1 MSVSVDIV
9 GYRNKAE
16 GNKLIQDADA
26 LLKLR
31 ANLNQD
37 NSKAINNYYERQ
49 KFNIPPVFKPTL
61 SAEEELKDT
70 GLQRQKA
77 LASLRTIMKEP
88 DVLRTLDWLSTNNEI
103 NEFNR
108 YSTLFLK
115 EIAGQSNITP
125 TYFETLWD
133 RYKNKLIATGNTGIS
148 ITTEPGEYKADI
160 ANIESLIISSG
171 PTIAQRIEDMRND
184 AAILMGMDQKALDF
198 EVNKQFFE
206 DNKRNIDSI
215 KKGGTFE
222 TIDIPLASGKRVDI
236 YEIAPEKTTREL
248 VLNKSTNK
256 TKSWDSKNN
265 EKVQYLLYKKYGIP
279 IGMKLEWTGDPATVM
294 VPASTIGI
302 SAPAGSAPA
311 IRPSI
316 MGAPSSTYKALL
328 PARAPT
334 GTSGTGFN
342 HFAIYGAGLEVAR
355 PEPLAIDNH
364 KPRRETLIPNQK
376 NFGNYALSL
385 NSLKKGFLCVRYPS
399 GAQIPHF
406 PKVMISSRFRKIIN
420 DIVYEDKF
428 EEEDYMNLDEQE
440 QKLFDDL
447 ITFCKMDKRDNVKI
461 YKHKKYT
468 DKDRDE
474 TIKRF
479 NVIKGE
485 LLAGNDNPN
494 VVKELKLLMMKMYNE
509 KIISKA
515 ELNKIM
521 YQLHLTV

>member
-31 ANLNQD
+31 ANLNQG
-37 NSKAINNYYERQ
+37 NSEAINNYYERQ
-49 KFNIPPVFKPTL
+49 KFNIPPVFKQT
-61 SAEEELKDT
+61 STAEEELRDSS
-70 GLQRQKA
+70 LQRQKA

-88 DVLRTLDWLSTNNEI
+88 DVLRSLDWLSTNNEL

-108 YSTLFLK
+108 YSTLFLR
-115 EIAGQSNITP
+115 EIAGQKNITP

-133 RYKNKLIATGNTGIS
+133 RYKEKLLATGNTGIA
-148 ITTEPGEYKADI
+148 IGAEPGEYQTEIAEIVKGISDI
-160 ANIESLIISSG
+160 EAISEKKVAGVEREKIRDEIEYLNKLKDEFLDDALNREYNRVESKNLSSG
-171 PTIAQRIEDMRND
+171 DMLTIPYGRNMYTSDYLVDEDVKTGLFQLSNTVKKPKFYFD
-184 AAILMGMDQKALDF
+184 K
-198 EVNKQFFE
+198 VNKIRYIIYHKF
-206 DNKRNIDSI
+206 NATL
-215 KKGGTFE
+215 KKDFDPINFKLT
-222 TIDIPLASGKRVDI
+222 DIYIQKKSGKGFR
-236 YEIAPEKTTREL
+236 KLGR
-248 VLNKSTNK
+248 
-256 TKSWDSKNN
+256 
-265 EKVQYLLYKKYGIP
+265 KVKKP
-279 IGMKLEWTGDPATVM
+279 
-294 VPASTIGI
+294 
-302 SAPAGSAPA
+302 
-311 IRPSI
+311 
-316 MGAPSSTYKALL
+316 
-328 PARAPT
+328 
-334 GTSGTGFN
+334 SGTGFN
-342 HFAIYGAGLEVAR
+342 HFAIYGAGLEVDR

-406 PKVMISSRFRKIIN
+406 PKVMISSRFRKIVN